1 MQNFVQYTPT
11 EVVFGREVEQ
21 SIGKEAKKWGGHNV
35 LLVYGGGSVVKSGLL
50 ARIEQSLTDEGIS
63 YQEIGGVKPNPRLS
77 LVEEGVKKGIE
88 IKADMVIAV
97 GGGSAIDSAK
107 GMAHGIANPD
117 LNLWDIWT
125 GQAPLEKS
133 IPVGVVLTIAAAGSE
148 MSNSAV
154 LTNEKLGKKKG
165 LSTDL
170 NRPKFAIM
178 NPELTYT
185 LPKYQLSCGIAD
197 IMMHTL
203 ERYFTQIEGN
213 QLTDEI
219 AEGLLR
225 TVTENGA
232 KAYENQ
238 TDYDSMS
245 ELMWCSSVSHNGL
258 TGLGRQKAFP
268 VHKIG
273 HELSAKY
280 DIAHGASLTAVWE
293 AWALCSYEAATLRFA
308 RYATKVWGIEGQ
320 DEKETALEG
329 IHRTVDYFKSL
340 HLPVSIGELECGILR
355 EEELKEMARSAM
367 GGADVMSQC
376 KEYCTDDIYEIFKK
390 ANC

>member
-11 EVVFGREVEQ
+11 EVVFGRDVERQ
-21 SIGKEAKKWGGHNV
+21 TGKEVKKWGGHNV
-35 LLVYGGGSVVKSGLL
+35 LIVYGGGSVIRSGLL
-50 ARIEQSLTDEGIS
+50 ARIEKSLTEEGIS

-88 IKADMVIAV
+88 SGTDLVIAV

-107 GMAHGIANPD
+107 GIAHGIANPE
-117 LNLWDIWT
+117 LQLWDIWT
-125 GQAPLEKS
+125 GRVALETS

-165 LSTDL
+165 FSTDL

-225 TVTENGA
+225 TVIENGA

-245 ELMWCSSVSHNGL
+245 ELMWCSSISHNGL
-258 TGLGRQKAFP
+258 TGLGREKAFP

-293 AWALCSYEAATLRFA
+293 AWAICSCEAGVGRFA
-308 RYATKVWGIEGQ
+308 RFGKKVWGIEGK
-320 DEKETALEG
+320 DEKETALES
-329 IHRTVDYFKSL
+329 IRRTEAYFKSL
-340 HLPVSIGELECGILR
+340 HMPVSIGELECGILSD
-355 EEELKEMARSAM
+355 EELKEMAISAM
-367 GGADVMSQC
+367 GGADVMSQF
-376 KEYCTDDIYEIFKK
+376 KEYGTDDIYEIFKK
-390 ANC
+390 ANH